1 MAHTTSCLHFIDA
14 RRALGW
20 KLVESSVPAAHA
32 TGPPPT
38 HPRMSRL
45 LRHPW
50 LILCL
55 LLGAHAA
62 LATAA
67 ARRTSPTVDEVN
79 HLPAGISYWQQGT
92 FALYHHNPPLVKLLA
107 ALPVLASDPKV
118 DYGGSWA
125 DAMAKGY
132 PPSQAAF
139 GAEFMRA
146 NAERYFELYFRARCV
161 IVAVSLAGGL
171 AVFLWTRELFGVAA
185 ALTASTLWCF
195 SPNILAHAGLVTT
208 DLPAAV
214 AILASTY
221 VFWRWL
227 RKPTFACA
235 SVAGLMLGVAQL
247 TKFSALSLYVIWPL
261 AGLLYVWLTQ
271 RADAPP
277 EKNMNPVE
285 GRSTPSRTGRFKL
298 LLQAALIL
306 VLSVPT
312 INAGYGF
319 EGTCRPLGSFP
330 FVSSALTRSRTT
342 GQSPYPNHPDT
353 RVMRPLYQARQ
364 NRFEG
369 TWLGV
374 VPVPLPE
381 HYVLGFDE
389 QSFETS
395 PNLER
400 DLAGFSRGT
409 GYPAY
414 LRGVLHLTKDP
425 DTGRVG
431 WRDYYVYALLVK
443 VPLGTWLLLA
453 AAAVA
458 ALSSR
463 RFRLSC
469 RDELV
474 LGLPPLIML
483 ASMSLLTDINIGLR
497 YVLPV
502 LPFLF
507 ITASRLAAPQ
517 TTVATRHSLG
527 MSLFVGLCLGWN
539 VVTAM
544 VVYPHYIAYFNQ
556 LAGGPANGHKHLI
569 DSNLDW
575 GQDLLELH
583 RWLARHP
590 QEGRIHLAYFGSV
603 DPSVAGIRFT
613 LPAADGRFL
622 SPGDPLAAAPDALV
636 PGVYAVSV
644 NYLTGLPFR
653 SYNAEGRLVAIPPNA
668 YRYLSALEP
677 VARAGYSIWIFR
689 LTEGDVRRLRSEVP
703 GISGHQSHQ

>member
-1 MAHTTSCLHFIDA
+1 MPLPID
-14 RRALGW
+14 RQL
-20 KLVESSVPAAHA
+20 
-32 TGPPPT
+32 
-38 HPRMSRL
+38 PRFT
-45 LRHPW
+45 RHPW
-50 LILCL
+50 MILCL
-55 LLGAHAA
+55 LLGGHAL
-62 LATAA
+62 LAVAA

-79 HLPAGISYWQQGT
+79 HLPAGITYWQQGT

-107 ALPVLASDPKV
+107 AVPVLASDPEV

-125 DAMAKGY
+125 HALRGNY

-146 NAERYFELYFRARCV
+146 NAQRYFAICFRARCA
-161 IVAVSLAGGL
+161 IVAISVVGGL
-171 AVFLWTRELFGVAA
+171 VVFLWTRELFGVAA

-195 SPNILAHAGLVTT
+195 SPNILAHAGLITT
-208 DLPAAV
+208 DLPAVV
-214 AILASTY
+214 AILAATY
-221 VFWRWL
+221 AFWRWL
-227 RKPTFACA
+227 RVA
-235 SVAGLMLGVAQL
+235 SLPRAAVAGLLLGVAQL
-247 TKFSALSLYVIWPL
+247 TKFSALSLCVIWPL
-261 AGLLYVWLTQ
+261 AGAMYVWLA
-271 RADAPP
+271 RRGDAPP
-277 EKNMNPVE
+277 EQSVAAAE
-285 GRSTPSRTGRFKL
+285 SRSSPSRIEKYKPL
-298 LLQAALIL
+298 LHGALMFVVSIL
-306 VLSVPT
+306 V

-319 EGTCRPLGSFP
+319 EGTCRTLGRFP

-353 RVMRPLYQARQ
+353 RVMRPLYRARQ

-374 VPVPLPE
+374 LPVPLPE

-389 QSFETS
+389 QSFETN

-414 LRGVLHLTKDP
+414 LRGELHLTKDP

-431 WRDYYVYALLVK
+431 WRYYYVYALLVK

-463 RFRLSC
+463 RFRLRGC
-469 RDELV
+469 DEAV
-474 LGLPPLIML
+474 LALPPLILL

-507 ITASRLAAPQ
+507 ITASRLARQQSP
-517 TTVATRHSLG
+517 HSSRITHSA
-527 MSLFVGLCLGWN
+527 SLFVALCLGWN
-539 VVTAM
+539 VVTALAM
-544 VVYPHYIAYFNQ
+544 YPHFLAYFNQ

-575 GQDLLELH
+575 GQDLLELR

-590 QEGRIHLAYFGSV
+590 QEGPIHLAYFGSV
-603 DPSVAGIRFT
+603 DPLIAGIPFT
-613 LPAADGRFL
+613 LPPADRRTL
-622 SPGDPLAAAPDALV
+622 SPTDQLRAAPDALV
-636 PGVYAVSV
+636 PGLYAVSV

-653 SYNAEGRLVAIPPNA
+653 SYNADGRLVAIPQNA
-668 YRYLSALEP
+668 YSYLRALDP
-677 VARAGYSIWIFR
+677 AARAGYSIWIYR
-689 LTEGDVRRLRSEVP
+689 LSQTDVDRLRSRMEKP
-703 GISGHQSHQ
+703 